1 MRLNGGGTA
10 LSCDNLSDSGAMD
23 MLFKFF
29 TLDNPSVSQLNWLEK
44 AKWKAF
50 CQMELANIRRKG

>member
-1 MRLNGGGTA
+1 MGELVQ
-10 LSCDNLSDSGAMD
+10 SCDNLSDSGAMD
-23 MLFKFF
+23 MLFRFF
-29 TLDNPSVSQLNWLEK
+29 TLDNPPGSQLNWLEK